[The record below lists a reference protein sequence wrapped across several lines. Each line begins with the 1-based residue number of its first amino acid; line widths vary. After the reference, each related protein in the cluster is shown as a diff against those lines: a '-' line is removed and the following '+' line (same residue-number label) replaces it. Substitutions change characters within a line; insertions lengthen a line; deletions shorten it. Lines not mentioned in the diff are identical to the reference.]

1 MNELYHYNKNHDRL
15 GRFARRNG
23 PAPAKSSNIPE
34 KKSNHRINL
43 ENKYIQKG
51 MSRQEAEQAANDRI
65 RTEKILAVI
74 GITAAATAATAYGV
88 HKYKEYT
95 NDTLLKSDDVIQRVV
110 AQGHG
115 DVSKYTQRDWYGTI
129 DKKDFNKYKGLYGNQ
144 LLNAYR
150 GTNKVDVMQIRP
162 GVDMKIA
169 SEKSARDTFESMF
182 RNDMNFRRDVYL
194 GLDNGKRAMGG
205 DIGMKA
211 TNQKLATLY
220 DNVLRRNHGVFDNAD
235 NASRKQINKI
245 YDAFNINYGATKD
258 NASIDAWNKFKS
270 VMKNQGYDAIKDI
283 NDSKYSG
290 YGSKGAMI
298 FFDKANLNKDKNLG
312 VQDFLKTGVAKPW
325 FSAHT
330 EQIGV
335 SEVQKLFKKEQGKV
349 IAKQIVNSPT
359 IKMYGAVGAGLVG
372 GTAAYNQHLISVYRD
387 EHPNSTM
394 TNKQILDMLEKEYY

>member
-23 PAPAKSSNIPE
+23 SAPAKSSNIPE

-95 NDTLLKSDDVIQRVV
+95 NDTLLKSDTVIQRVV

-115 DVSKYTQRDWYGTI
+115 SVEQYHNRDWYGSI
-129 DKKDFNKYKGLYGNQ
+129 NEKDWNKYKGLYGNQ
-144 LLNAYR
+144 LLNAH
-150 GTNKVDVMQIRP
+150 GGMNGVDVMKIRP
-162 GVDMKIA
+162 GVDLKVA
-169 SEKSARDTFESMF
+169 SEKSARDTFFDLYKNDGQF
-182 RNDMNFRRDVYL
+182 RMNVQDGLKNGYINMGGHNLIKNQSTKKLGRVY
-194 GLDNGKRAMGG
+194 GKAMG
-205 DIGMKA
+205 DSL
-211 TNQKLATLY
+211 T
-220 DNVLRRNHGVFDNAD
+220 D
-235 NASRKQINKI
+235 KQIKRQL
-245 YDAFNINYGATKD
+245 YDAFNVNYGATKD
-258 NASIDAWNKFKS
+258 SSSWRAWQAFKGA
-270 VMKNQGYDAIKDI
+270 MKDKGYDAIKDI
-283 NDSKYSG
+283 NDTKYSG
-290 YGSKGAMI
+290 YDSKGALI
-298 FFDKANLNKDKNLG
+298 FFDKWGINPKTNLAALQYQKDGIARRYWHADTSRLNAA
-312 VQDFLKTGVAKPW
+312 D
-325 FSAHT
+325 
-330 EQIGV
+330 
-335 SEVQKLFKKEQGKV
+335 VQKLFAKEQVKV
-349 IAKQIVNSPT
+349 MAKQTLKSPT
-359 IKMYGAVGAGLVG
+359 VKMYGAVGAGLVG